1 MGLRAKHDESRAG
14 LILPARRETA
24 RPEPDEAP
32 LDVPLDGVT
41 PGPQPERR
49 EPQVD
54 DPRLRDLTFA
64 DWKAIVIRAGKKFLD
79 NNAMMLAS
87 ALAYSTFFA
96 IPSVLLVVVGL
107 FTLIA
112 GPDTITT
119 LMQHFNAFMPAQ
131 ATSLLKQSLLR
142 ADAHPGSSIVLTI
155 IGFVLAVWSVTGA
168 MNAFMLAL
176 NIAYERKDRRS
187 FLQKRIVALK
197 MAAVMGIAFALV
209 AVLLIFGPVVEK
221 AIASHAGPAG
231 SAIDIL
237 WWVAQWP
244 ILLAGLLVA
253 FATLL
258 YLGPDVEHR
267 KWQFL
272 TPGSLVAALL
282 WIAASGLFAVY
293 TSMFGSYNKTWGA
306 LSAVIVTLT
315 WLWLTAMALLIGAEI
330 NAEAERSRRL
340 CQTDS

>member
-1 MGLRAKHDESRAG
+1 MHVRA
-14 LILPARRETA
+14 REHA
-24 RPEPDEAP
+24 RPEPNEARLAGP
-32 LDVPLDGVT
+32 T
-41 PGPQPERR
+41 PEPQQERH

-54 DPRLRDLTFA
+54 DPGLRDLAFA

-96 IPSVLLVVVGL
+96 IPSVLLVGVGL

-119 LMQHFNAFMPAQ
+119 LMQHFNTFMPAQ

-142 ADAHPGSSIVLTI
+142 ADAHPASSIVLTI

-168 MNAFMLAL
+168 MNAYMLAL

-209 AVLLIFGPVVEK
+209 AVLLIFGPVVEE

-315 WLWLTAMALLIGAEI
+315 WLWLTAMALLFGAEI
-330 NAEAERSRRL
+330 NAEVERSRRL
-340 CQTDS
+340 REARS